1 MRLNN
6 KVAIIT
12 GAGSGIGAATAV
24 IFAKEGARVVI
35 ADIEKNKGM
44 DTVDLIKSNNG
55 EAIFVQV
62 DLTAVDS
69 IQKMV
74 KSTIETYDK
83 LDILVNNAGIYL
95 QANAVDIS
103 EKDWNRIMDVNL
115 KGVFLC
121 CKYSIPEMIKGGKG
135 GVIVNVGSEAGIVG
149 IKNQVA
155 YNVSKGGI
163 IALTRSMAVD
173 FATQN
178 IRVNCVCPGTTETTL
193 VKEALSKAS
202 DPEKARRELEM
213 VRPANR
219 LGRPE
224 EIAYGILYMASDESP
239 YATGTILS
247 IDGGYTAQ

>member
-1 MRLNN
+1 MRLDN

-12 GAGSGIGAATAV
+12 GAGAGIGRATAV
-24 IFAKEGARVVI
+24 MFGKEGARVLV
-35 ADIEKNKGM
+35 ADTDQEKGIETKM
-44 DTVDLIKSNNG
+44 LIKG
-55 EAIFVQV
+55 KGEEAIFVQV
-62 DLTAVDS
+62 NVSNVHDVK
-69 IQKMV
+69 KMI
-74 KSTIETYDK
+74 KSVMDTYGK

-95 QANAVDIS
+95 QANVVDTG
-103 EKDWNRIMDVNL
+103 EEDWDRILDVNL

-121 CKYSIPEMIKGGKG
+121 CKYAIPEMIKGGRG
-135 GVIVNVGSEAGIVG
+135 GVIVNVSSEAGIVG

-155 YNVSKGGI
+155 YNVSTGGI

-178 IRVNCVCPGTTETTL
+178 VRVDCVFPGTTETTL

-202 DPEKARRELEM
+202 EPEKARRELEM

-247 IDGGYTAQ
+247 IDG